1 VKVRD
6 LPPGDLLSVQ
16 PETSIADVAGQMR
29 TGDSDAAV
37 VMSEGRLVGI
47 ITERDLVRAIADGID
62 PRSARADL
70 VMTADPAT
78 VDADEDVEVVAVK
91 MASAGR
97 EQGWKA
103 RRPGLSSQ
111 PGRDPGS
118 QRRLEARPKSRR
130 RIFGAHA
137 VHLRVQRLRCS
148 LTHAR
153 CARSAARRFTRIWA
167 TWIAESL
174 AEGFRPRL

>member
-91 MASAGR
+91 MMRLGIRHLPVVNKAGKPVGLVSARNLVAILDRSAG
-97 EQGWKA
+97 
-103 RRPGLSSQ
+103 
-111 PGRDPGS
+111 
-118 QRRLEARPKSRR
+118 
-130 RIFGAHA
+130 
-137 VHLRVQRLRCS
+137 
-148 LTHAR
+148 
-153 CARSAARRFTRIWA
+153 
-167 TWIAESL
+167 
-174 AEGFRPRL
+174 